1 MADVGLVLS
10 ALYFYPVKSLRGLRL
25 ERAPV
30 DSRGI
35 NHDRHWLVVDGAGK
49 FVTQRQQPR
58 MALVQTA
65 LTPAGLRLSAPGMP
79 DLEVEFEPASLEPL
93 SVEIWRDRCLAHSAG
108 ATAADWLSR
117 FLDLECRL
125 CYLPQESRRGVDPE
139 YAKPGDQVGFADG
152 FPFLLISQASL
163 DDLNGRLPEA
173 LPMTRFRPNL
183 VISGCE
189 PYAED
194 HWKRIRIGDITFRV
208 AKPCSRCVIPTID
221 PETGKKSPEPLRT
234 LNRYRRQGNQV
245 MFGQNLLH
253 DGVGELR
260 VGTPVEIL
268 G

>member
-1 MADVGLVLS
+1 MADGEFALS

-25 ERAPV
+25 VRAPV
-30 DSRGI
+30 DQRGI
-35 NHDRHWLVVDGAGK
+35 HHDRHWLVVDAEGR
-49 FVTQRQQPR
+49 FITQRQQPR
-58 MALVQTA
+58 MALIQSA

-79 DLEVEFEPASLEPL
+79 DLEVAFVPADPAPL

-108 ATAADWLSR
+108 DPAGQWLSR

-125 CYLPQESRRGVDPE
+125 CYLPPESRRGVDPE
-139 YAKPGDQVGFADG
+139 YAEAQDQVGFADG

-163 DDLNGRLPEA
+163 DDLNSRLPSP

-183 VISGCE
+183 VVSGCE

-194 HWKRIRIGDITFRV
+194 NWKRIRIGGITFRV

-221 PETGKKSPEPLRT
+221 PETGQKSPEPLRT

-253 DGVGELR
+253 DGLGELR
-260 VGTPVEIL
+260 VGTPVEVL
-268 G
+268 E